1 MNKEQGISHMERVRL
16 KSTTTKISKKQEAHT
31 SAPQNTP
38 VLTLAQHILH
48 LQWTVGNR
56 AVGRLMQAKLA
67 VSHPEDPY
75 FLQPKPDSSADDK
88 AKAKA
93 EQAAKVKRYKDLL
106 AQNIDASGGGPFTDW
121 DDYQKKA
128 IKSGTFL

>member
-1 MNKEQGISHMERVRL
+1 GA
-16 KSTTTKISKKQEAHT
+16 EAGRGGRGT
-31 SAPQNTP
+31 SDASEARREPP
-38 VLTLAQHILH
+38 
-48 LQWTVGNR
+48 WG
-56 AVGRLMQAKLA
+56 
-67 VSHPEDPY
+67 PY

-88 AKAKA
+88 AKAAAAAKAKA

-128 IKSGTFL
+128 IKSGTFLGHSLGPRIRPEFQKILDAAKPVIDKQYT